1 MSDPIQQLA
10 VLLRTAGTR
19 TEEYTIK
26 RATETITG
34 TTNW

>member
-1 MSDPIQQLA
+1 MKKKQGLTINE
-10 VLLRTAGTR
+10 TR